1 MQIVSG
7 FILREVAGETIA
19 VPTGEAAV
27 QFSGLLSLNGSG
39 KFLFELLQND
49 QTEDQLVEALLRE
62 YEIDEATA
70 RSDVREYVAQFR
82 ESGLIL
88 P

>member
-19 VPTGEAAV
+19 IPTGEAATEL
-27 QFSGLLSLNGSG
+27 SGLISLNGSG
-39 KFLFELLQND
+39 RLLFELLQQD
-49 QTEDQLVEALLRE
+49 QTVDQLVEAVLRE

-70 RSDVREYVAQFR
+70 RSDVLEYLAPLL
-82 ESGLIL
+82 ESGIVI